1 MTPQEKY
8 LYHQIHPLK
17 LLTDWVTGLL
27 ALYFFWRHELF
38 AAVATALIPPVVV
51 SWLLI
56 TLANLERQRASR
68 FGHYVQRYMT
78 RTMEAL
84 RLVGYIIMAAGAWYH
99 APFFIGL
106 GLLIILS
113 AWLNGTLTSH
123 TPK

>member
-1 MTPQEKY
+1 MTQQEKH

-17 LLTDWVTGLL
+17 LLTDWVAGLL
-27 ALYFFWRHELF
+27 ALYFFWRHDF
-38 AAVATALIPPVVV
+38 VAAVATALIPAMVV
-51 SWLLI
+51 SSLLI
-56 TLANLERQRASR
+56 NFANLERQRASR

-99 APFFIGL
+99 ALFFIGI

-113 AWLNGTLTSH
+113 AWLNGIASGQSS
-123 TPK
+123 K